1 MSAPSKAH
9 PVAAFIVLLVICG
22 LMGWLFSVMNSGTAW
37 ATGVGVLLFGFGA
50 FVILGLGREDADD
63 HHA

>member
-1 MSAPSKAH
+1 VSASAKGH
-9 PVAAFIVLLVICG
+9 PIAAFIVLLVITG
-22 LMGWLFSVMNSGTAW
+22 LLGWLFSVMNSGTAW

-50 FVILGLGREDADD
+50 FAVLVLGRDDADE